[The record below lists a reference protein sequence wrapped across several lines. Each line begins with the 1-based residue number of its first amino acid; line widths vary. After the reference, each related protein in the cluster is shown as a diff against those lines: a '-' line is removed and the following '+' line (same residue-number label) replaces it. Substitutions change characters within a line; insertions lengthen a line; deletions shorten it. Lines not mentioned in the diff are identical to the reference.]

1 LCLQQEIVS
10 KMLQSEGKF
19 NHIEENLAKLE
30 EKVENLQGSFMN
42 KGNVTM
48 DMTVGNSQIQRAV
61 DL

>member
-1 LCLQQEIVS
+1 
-10 KMLQSEGKF
+10 MLQSEGKF